1 MQHFGEMSHLLENE
15 RTPQRG
21 EIKSAIVTL
30 IRLPITILSLS
41 DFYDQRQRVSTINSQ
56 AFIFP
61 YFSVC

>member
-1 MQHFGEMSHLLENE
+1 MQHFGEMSHLLGNE